1 MLKKHRKNTFTMA
14 LLVGISAISLASL
27 GYSMWVAGMQNKTY
41 EAQTTINMDF
51 AVNNTVV
58 STVTATKN
66 EGRPNTIRIDSSSAS
81 NNDSPLGKPEG
92 EIGEDRDLNNAM
104 TIELVTSNN
113 TTVHKVTGEMSVK
126 TGVEARK
133 DLNIVP
139 NFADTSNGSDTDKTK
154 IGYTPIKIKDT
165 DTKDIFDRP
174 LNSDG
179 YFVNDYTFLELS
191 KTVIDVSELTK
202 TTYISGYDKYT
213 YDGSTFEFVFG
224 SFFGTDKTRYEDPE
238 AFYNTYIIKYKDAFR
253 ANPTEENKI
262 TYLKSIEAAKNELNL
277 MYRLLNGSTI
287 TVLFTV
293 DCEFDNTFE
302 A

>member
-191 KTVIDVSELTK
+191 KTIIDVSEMTK

-224 SFFGTDKTRYEDPE
+224 SFFGTDKTQYEDPE
-238 AFYNTYIIKYKDAFR
+238 AFYNTYILKYKNAFSSK
-253 ANPTEENKI
+253 PTEENKI